1 MSVYLDHAATTPMAD
16 AAIAAMTSSLSKIGN
31 PSSLHTQGRA
41 TQCGEAEEA
50 GGKGH
55 GAANGKEE

>member
-41 TQCGEAEEA
+41 QGRWRVAFRNYLYRFW
-50 GGKGH
+50 H
-55 GAANGKEE
+55 RSR